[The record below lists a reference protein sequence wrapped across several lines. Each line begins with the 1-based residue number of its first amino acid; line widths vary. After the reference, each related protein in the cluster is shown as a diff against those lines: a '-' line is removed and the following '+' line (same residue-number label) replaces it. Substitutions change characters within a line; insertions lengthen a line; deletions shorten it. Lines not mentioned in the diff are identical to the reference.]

1 MDRPAAAPPTAAA
14 SAPALPSA
22 PEPGSGYA
30 PDPGSGT
37 PSAPEPSAAT
47 PSVPEPGSARVL
59 AGLRV
64 ALHVS
69 FAALLAVGLARA
81 LGGMRAAAGEGAAP
95 GPFTAAVL
103 VCLTG
108 ALAAVYLAGT
118 VAERRRWVRG
128 DGVGRGAAAGW
139 LALVLALWGLLVAHH
154 GDFAWVAFPLFFVVL
169 HVVALVA
176 GPRALLRRVAGPVLV
191 AAIAGVV
198 VLGMAGSGDG
208 VRPAAVIGP
217 LVGAGVA
224 VVLSG
229 AYRALHEESE
239 RQRAVAAELRA
250 ARATLA
256 ATQHRAG
263 ALAER
268 ERLARDIHDTLTQ
281 GLASIVLVS
290 RAAQDA
296 LRAGDADLAASRLET
311 VRATAAE
318 SLADSRAFVRELRS
332 GSTGAGLVESLEAVV
347 RAFAAQ
353 QAAAGSPVAVD
364 LDVAGTPV
372 PVPDAV
378 ETALVRAARAS
389 LANVGQH
396 ARASRARVSLAFLPG
411 ELTLDVADDGVGFTP
426 GGGGGGAAVGPAGGP
441 ESGGSTGVGLLSV
454 RERLA
459 LLGGEA
465 TVESAPGEGTV
476 VALRVPLVAPDASRT
491 STMTTQEDA

>member
-1 MDRPAAAPPTAAA
+1 MDRPAAAPPTAATSA
-14 SAPALPSA
+14 SVPPSVPSSA
-22 PEPGSGYA
+22 
-30 PDPGSGT
+30 T
-37 PSAPEPSAAT
+37 PSAPEPASVSGPGAA
-47 PSVPEPGSARVL
+47 PEPGSARVL

-69 FAALLAVGLARA
+69 FAGLLAVGLARA

-103 VCLTG
+103 VGLTG

-128 DGVGRGAAAGW
+128 DGVGLGAATGW

-332 GSTGAGLVESLEAVV
+332 GSTGAGLAESLEAVV

-353 QAAAGSPVAVD
+353 QSAVGSPVAVD

-372 PVPDAV
+372 PVPAAV
-378 ETALVRAARAS
+378 ETALVRATRAS

-411 ELTLDVADDGVGFTP
+411 ELTLDVADDGVGLTP
-426 GGGGGGAAVGPAGGP
+426 RGGGGGAAVGAAGR
-441 ESGGSTGVGLLSV
+441 STGVGLLSV

-476 VALRVPLVAPDASRT
+476 VALRVPLAADASGT
-491 STMTTQEDA
+491 TTMTTTQEDA